1 MLRLRRFYIYH
12 FVCFRHN
19 LTIPPGLSPLYRNF
33 TSNKYRLATLDRLQ
47 KIKSAVNSVI
57 PNSREDWKLIA
68 DCISVKVITKNNF
81 LLEEGQICDF
91 IAFVNQ
97 GEMIYFKPLENGNDV
112 TTDFAFSGDWV
123 TNNHSRINQ
132 SPSHLSIKAIEKT
145 ELCIIRQSDINM
157 LYREIPLLERFG
169 RVLIE
174 QAYVRQVQLSIDL
187 QTLSATERY
196 QKLLKEHPDILQ
208 KIPLYHI
215 ANYLGIAP
223 KSLSRIRNS
232 MFGKG

>member
-1 MLRLRRFYIYH
+1 MD
-12 FVCFRHN
+12 
-19 LTIPPGLSPLYRNF
+19 
-33 TSNKYRLATLDRLQ
+33 LDGLQ
-47 KIKSAVNSVI
+47 KIKSAVNSI
-57 PNSREDWKLIA
+57 GPISEKDWKLLA
-68 DCISVKVITKNNF
+68 DCLSVKTISKNEF
-81 LLEEGQICDF
+81 LLEEGQICEF

-97 GEMIYFKPLENGNDV
+97 GEMIYFKSLDNGNDV

-123 TNNHSRINQ
+123 TNNHSRINK
-132 SPSHLSIKAIEKT
+132 SPSHLSIKAIEET
-145 ELCIIRQSDINM
+145 ELCIIRQSDIDM

-169 RVLIE
+169 RLLIE

-196 QKLLKEHPDILQ
+196 QKLLKEYPDILQ

>member
-1 MLRLRRFYIYH
+1 MASDAFL
-12 FVCFRHN
+12 
-19 LTIPPGLSPLYRNF
+19 
-33 TSNKYRLATLDRLQ
+33 
-47 KIKSAVNSVI
+47 KIKSAVNSIV
-57 PNSREDWKLIA
+57 SLSDEDWKILA
-68 DCISVKVITKNNF
+68 DCISVKVISKNGF
-81 LLEEGQICDF
+81 LLEEGQVCDF

-97 GEMIYFKPLENGNDV
+97 GEMIYFKSLDNGNDV

-123 TNNHSRINQ
+123 TNNHSRIHRC
-132 SPSHLSIKAIEKT
+132 PSHLSIKAIEET
-145 ELCIIRQSDINM
+145 EAGIIRQRDIEM
-157 LYREIPLLERFG
+157 LYRKIPTLERFG
-169 RVLIE
+169 RLLIE

-232 MFGKG
+232 LFAKDGIW